1 MTIVELIQFLEPI
14 AQPLGMIVIIL
25 LVAAGLVYLIKILYK
40 PILIISGCA
49 TVCYMLYYYILMMA
63 G

>member
-49 TVCYMLYYYILMMA
+49 IVCYMLYYYILMMA